1 MPQAE
6 LLAELMESE
15 QNKMTLKELE
25 KSLHLSQPVTSEI
38 VTRLENKGYVETFGN
53 EQDKR
58 IKVVKITKLGQRQA
72 KVAGKYIENVERKM
86 LFCLTKNERKNFDE
100 LLQKVWET
108 LE

>member
-1 MPQAE
+1 M
-6 LLAELMESE
+6 
-15 QNKMTLKELE
+15 
-25 KSLHLSQPVTSEI
+25 VTSEI
-38 VTRLENKGYVETFGN
+38 VVKLENKGYVETFGN

-58 IKVVKITKLGQRQA
+58 IKVVKITKLGQKQA

-100 LLQKVWET
+100 LLQKIWKI